1 MRGKTMSVRGRLVSY
16 GLVLAAAFGIGVGI
30 GEVTADDSRPVS
42 PVDPTEVIDT
52 TDPGH
57 VQHGE
62 DSP

>member
-1 MRGKTMSVRGRLVSY
+1 VRSKTMSVRGRLASY

-42 PVDPTEVIDT
+42 PVDPTGITDT

-57 VQHGE
+57 VPHGD